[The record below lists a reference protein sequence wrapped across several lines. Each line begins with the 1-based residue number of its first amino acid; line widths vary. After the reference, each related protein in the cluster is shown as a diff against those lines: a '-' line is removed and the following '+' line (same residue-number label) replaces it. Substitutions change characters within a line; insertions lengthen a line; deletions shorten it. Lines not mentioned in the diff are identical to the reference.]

1 MQSDLPHTL
10 LRQNGNGGGGTG
22 GFTPKSNDSAY
33 DKQAEAV
40 RRAQERRAAKQ
51 RGDGPYT
58 MTEIFK

>member
-10 LRQNGNGGGGTG
+10 LRQNGSGGGGESR
-22 GFTPKSNDSAY
+22 FVHNPNDSAY
-33 DKQAEAV
+33 DKQAEAL